1 MLLVNIPLN
10 RYYALLAAY
19 IRPYRLRFALLTV
32 LLFSSIGLQLYIPQ
46 LARQFI
52 DLAKE
57 GEAVASLVIA
67 AAIFIMLSLGQQL
80 VSIAAVYVGENV
92 AWLATNELRERLTR
106 HALSLDMSYHNDT
119 NPGAMIERIDGDI
132 VQLSNFFSQLV
143 IQIFGN
149 ILLLFGIVAVLFR
162 EDWRLGLG
170 FGVFAIAMLYVLN
183 KVRDVSVQPLK
194 DWREAMTNV
203 MGFIEER
210 LAGTEDIRSSG
221 AVNFVLM
228 QLNKF
233 QYQVRTTQ
241 QVAWKSFA
249 IIRGVAGLL
258 MISAIA
264 IAVYSSYSL
273 FQAGLLTVGTVY
285 LVVRYVDLLGRPIR
299 ELTQQVEN
307 LQTVGVSMER
317 VEELL
322 AIQPQIQDGK
332 GTLIP
337 DGMLSVDFEKLS
349 FAYKDDEPVLKDVS
363 FSLEEGKILG
373 LLGRTGSGKTTIA
386 RLLFHLYEQQEGTIK
401 LGGVDIRDASL
412 AQLRQRVAMV
422 TQDVQLF
429 EASIRDNLTFF
440 NREIPDSRLLE
451 VIEALELKDWFDSLP
466 DGLDTVLE
474 TGGRSL
480 SAGEA
485 QLLAFTRIFLR
496 DPGLVILDEASSR
509 LDPATEQLI
518 ERAITKLLKGRT
530 GIIIAHRL
538 GTVER
543 ADQILILED
552 GDILE
557 NGNRS
562 TLASDKDSR
571 FYHLLKTGLEE
582 VLA

>member
-1 MLLVNIPLN
+1 
-10 RYYALLAAY
+10 
-19 IRPYRLRFALLTV
+19 
-32 LLFSSIGLQLYIPQ
+32 
-46 LARQFI
+46 
-52 DLAKE
+52 
-57 GEAVASLVIA
+57 
-67 AAIFIMLSLGQQL
+67 
-80 VSIAAVYVGENV
+80 
-92 AWLATNELRERLTR
+92 
-106 HALSLDMSYHNDT
+106 
-119 NPGAMIERIDGDI
+119 
-132 VQLSNFFSQLV
+132 
-143 IQIFGN
+143 
-149 ILLLFGIVAVLFR
+149 
-162 EDWRLGLG
+162 
-170 FGVFAIAMLYVLN
+170 
-183 KVRDVSVQPLK
+183 
-194 DWREAMTNV
+194 
-203 MGFIEER
+203 
-210 LAGTEDIRSSG
+210 
-221 AVNFVLM
+221 
-228 QLNKF
+228 
-233 QYQVRTTQ
+233 
-241 QVAWKSFA
+241 
-249 IIRGVAGLL
+249 L

-322 AIQPQIQDGK
+322 AIQPQIKDGK
-332 GTLIP
+332 GEIIP
-337 DGMLSVDFEKLS
+337 GGMLSVDFEKLS
-349 FAYKDDEPVLKDVS
+349 FAYKDDEPVLKEVS

-451 VIEALELKDWFDSLP
+451 VIEALELKDWFDNLP